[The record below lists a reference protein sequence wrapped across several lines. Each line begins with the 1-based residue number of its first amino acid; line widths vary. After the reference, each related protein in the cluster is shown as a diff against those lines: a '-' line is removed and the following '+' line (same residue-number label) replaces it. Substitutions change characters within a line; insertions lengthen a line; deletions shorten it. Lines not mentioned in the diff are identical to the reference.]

1 MDTNKLINSLSDMAN
16 FVTVVEEGGF
26 SAASRKIGVTPSAVS
41 RQVTRL
47 ERALGVRLLE
57 RSTRKVQLSV
67 AGRPVYE
74 LCRTMLDS
82 AREAAQVSRSVT
94 KDPVGILRIAAPKAV
109 AKCILE
115 PLLLSFMAQ
124 YPQIELQLK
133 VTDHI
138 VDPLHNE
145 VDLLVSLERDPA
157 LGLIAKEMGEVKIV
171 LCASP
176 EYLANNPELSK
187 PEALI
192 DHSVLTLGENA
203 NDKVLEMQKGAT
215 LKRVNIS
222 GRYSVNHSQMRLNAA
237 LQGVGIALLQD
248 FVAKESLEN
257 GSLISVLDGWH
268 IKHNYQGTLR
278 LQYAASNFIPE
289 RLKLLVA
296 HLTKNSPLQ
305 REQC

>member
-1 MDTNKLINSLSDMAN
+1 
-16 FVTVVEEGGF
+16 
-26 SAASRKIGVTPSAVS
+26 
-41 RQVTRL
+41 
-47 ERALGVRLLE
+47 
-57 RSTRKVQLSV
+57 
-67 AGRPVYE
+67 
-74 LCRTMLDS
+74 
-82 AREAAQVSRSVT
+82 VT
-94 KDPVGILRIAAPKAV
+94 KDPVGTLRIAAPKAV

-115 PLLLSFMAQ
+115 PLLLSFIEQ

-145 VDLLVSLERDPA
+145 VDLLVSLAQDPA
-157 LGLIAKEMGEVKIV
+157 LGLIAKSMGEVKIV

-176 EYLANNPELSK
+176 NYLANNPVLRE
-187 PEALI
+187 PEGLI
-192 DHSVLTLGENA
+192 AHSVLSLGENA
-203 NDKVLEMQKGAT
+203 NDKVLEMQKGTT

-222 GRYSVNHSQMRLNAA
+222 GRYCVNHSQMRLNAA
-237 LQGVGIALLQD
+237 LHGVGIALLQD

-257 GSLISVLDGWH
+257 GKLISVLDGWH

-305 REQC
+305 RDKY